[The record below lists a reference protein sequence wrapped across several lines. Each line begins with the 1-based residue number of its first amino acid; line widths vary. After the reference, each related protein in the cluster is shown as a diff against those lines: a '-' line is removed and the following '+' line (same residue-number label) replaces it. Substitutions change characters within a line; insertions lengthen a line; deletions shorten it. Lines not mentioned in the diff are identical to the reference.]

1 MCRPKTRATIQ
12 REIEKEKNNHIEKT
26 SNIHGSAF
34 GLYIYVCIY
43 IYIFILSNEN
53 F

>member
-1 MCRPKTRATIQ
+1 MCRPKTRVMIQ

-34 GLYIYVCIY
+34 GPYIY
-43 IYIFILSNEN
+43 IYIYIYFK
-53 F
+53 